1 MNIQT
6 LKSKLLKGEI
16 DGTKEVVAVIDN
28 KEYSLIGLTKSPGK
42 VLLVAELKEGIHVGE
57 SIEDE
62 KFDMKVNPEFGEIPV
77 EPLSFSSFDAETG
90 IGKKTVV
97 DIDYLPKG
105 LSVDEASKMGKEEL
119 LKVIAADKT
128 PNKLGDRTG
137 LPVDI
142 VEDVNTESAKS
153 STTVAEDIEMDKKVE
168 AKKKKE

>member
-62 KFDMKVNPEFGEIPV
+62 KVTLDINEGATSGDTVTPGLETAYEDEI
-77 EPLSFSSFDAETG
+77 
-90 IGKKTVV
+90 V
-97 DIDYLPKG
+97 D
-105 LSVDEASKMGKEEL
+105 
-119 LKVIAADKT
+119 VIIEK
-128 PNKLGDRTG
+128 R
-137 LPVDI
+137 
-142 VEDVNTESAKS
+142 
-153 STTVAEDIEMDKKVE
+153 STTVAEDIEMDKRVE
-168 AKKKKE
+168 SKKKRKK